1 MRKKMHPEALALSR
15 ACRERYRKKNWL
27 IRHH

>member
-15 ACRERYRKKNWL
+15 ACRERYRKK
-27 IRHH
+27 IG